1 MRKRSIILLV
11 VLLASWPLASKSQ
24 VFSGNI
30 VGYANIAMPK
40 GLGLVCNPFNVDG
53 TNSINT
59 VMTNSAVPAGT
70 QVYLWN
76 VTNQAFSLPAT
87 FSAGSGAWFNP
98 DFVTLAT
105 NYLLSPGRGFVVA
118 SPSPWL
124 MTFVGIV
131 EQGTLTN
138 FIAGTNKFS
147 LLGNV
152 IPVAGQLGATATQTI
167 YFPGLDGADVFTF
180 NTNSQNYSDAYT
192 YFQNFGW
199 FDPAHLFNTNG
210 PAISV
215 GQSFFVQNPG
225 PDTNWVQTFFVPNT
239 LQSPGLQPAVQKTV
253 LQLSHLV
260 IAGNQVSLQVFNSGG
275 VPYNVQFSP
284 DDLTWQ
290 TVASNLTN
298 SSWSGVLSNPNLG
311 YYRVVNQ

>member
-1 MRKRSIILLV
+1 MRKRSLILLV

-30 VGYANIAMPK
+30 VGYANIAMPI

-53 TNSINT
+53 TNNLNT
-59 VMTNSAVPAGT
+59 VMTNSTVPAGT

-76 VTNQAFSLPAT
+76 VTNQAFTLPAT
-87 FSAGSGAWFNP
+87 FSAVSDAWFNP

-147 LLGNV
+147 LVGNLP
-152 IPVAGQLGATATQTI
+152 PVAGQLGANAAKTI
-167 YFPGLDGADVFTF
+167 FFPGLDGADAFTF
-180 NTNSQNYSDAYT
+180 NTNSQSYSDAYT

-199 FDPAHLFNTNG
+199 FDPAHLVDTNG
-210 PAISV
+210 PALAV
-215 GQSFFVQNPG
+215 AQSFFVQNPG
-225 PDTNWVQTFFVPNT
+225 PDTNWIQTFIVPNT
-239 LQSPGLQPAVQKTV
+239 AQTKALQPVVQKSV
-253 LQLSHLV
+253 PQISHLV
-260 IAGNQVSLQVFNSGG
+260 ISGNQVSLQVFNPGG
-275 VPYNVQFSP
+275 APYDVQFSP
-284 DDLTWQ
+284 DDSTWQ
-290 TVASNLTN
+290 TAASNLTDAV
-298 SSWSGVLSNPNLG
+298 WSGALSNPQIG
-311 YYRVVNQ
+311 YYRVVNH